1 MEEVIIVKT
10 GKANVASVV
19 SGLIRA
25 GAKSRLSED
34 PEEINSASY
43 VVIPGV
49 GAYGPAM
56 KQLQSLNLDDAIRQ
70 RILAGKPTLAICL
83 GMQLLAKQSE
93 ENPEVEG
100 IGVIPGLCKR
110 FSEERVNI
118 SKQRIPQ
125 LGWNN
130 VNVSGG
136 CRLLESGYAYFANSY
151 FLDKAPEGWQVAYT
165 TYGETFISAIEKGAV
180 LACQFHPELS
190 GVWGRDLLIR
200 WLREGKR
207 LC

>member
-10 GKANVASVV
+10 GKANVASVI

-34 PEEINSASY
+34 PDEINSASY

-56 KQLQSLNLDDAIRQ
+56 KQLQSLKLDDAIRH

-93 ENPEVEG
+93 ESPEVDG
-100 IGVIPGLCKR
+100 IGVIPGVCKR
-110 FSEERVNI
+110 FNEDIGYVSR
-118 SKQRIPQ
+118 QRIPQ

-130 VNVSGG
+130 VNVSGE
-136 CRLLESGYAYFANSY
+136 CKLLESGYAYFANSY
-151 FLDKAPEGWQVAYT
+151 YLDKAPEGWQVAHT
-165 TYGETFISAIEKGAV
+165 TYGETFISAIEKSAV

-190 GVWGRDLLIR
+190 GVWGRDLIIR
-200 WLREGKR
+200 WLRKGKR